1 MTRVHSHTRLR
12 ARFCISRSGSGY
24 VATEPYGS
32 ESFIRPVVAHSSS
45 FLSSTHIAFNIVR
58 TQCNIASR
66 RRQSR
71 EREERRA
78 GPSKGTVFFTFLPFT
93 FYPRRLSLVP
103 SVTNF
108 VVATLYTPSRGVYIY
123 IYIFQTFNLWIITL
137 LSSLR
142 VSTRFPPRFEHCL
155 NSVGEIGESNTYL

>member
-24 VATEPYGS
+24 VATDPYGS

-123 IYIFQTFNLWIITL
+123 IYFSNVQSLNNNSPL
-137 LSSLR
+137 LSSCLNA
-142 VSTRFPPRFEHCL
+142 FPSAIRTL

>member
-78 GPSKGTVFFTFLPFT
+78 GPSKGTVFFTFLPFLPFIHVGFHLFHPWRILLWQRYT
-93 FYPRRLSLVP
+93 RLR
-103 SVTNF
+103 
-108 VVATLYTPSRGVYIY
+108 AACIY